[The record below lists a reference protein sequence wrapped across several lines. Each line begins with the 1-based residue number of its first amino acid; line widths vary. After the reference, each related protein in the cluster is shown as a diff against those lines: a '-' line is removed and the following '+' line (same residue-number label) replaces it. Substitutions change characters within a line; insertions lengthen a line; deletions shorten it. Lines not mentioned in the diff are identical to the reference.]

1 MPEGPELNLSSQF
14 INFISKGRLFAGKVR
29 KNPIHKCAE
38 VKWNEPRY
46 TVAAV
51 SRGKELKVFLQTHR
65 EEKDEK
71 KGAKSR
77 VKNEGK
83 RLHIVFNFGMSGHFE
98 FTSVKELPKHAH
110 LSFFTNTQPAMALSF
125 VDPRRFGKWQVDTDW
140 SPNRG
145 PCVMSEYPQFRSN
158 VLQNLKDSVFNRP
171 LCEALLNQK
180 YFNGIGNYLRAEIIY
195 RAGVKPFEQ
204 ARSVLATLSDV
215 PEDVKAQI
223 EDKAKNTGK
232 MKSESPDLLQLCN
245 LVPLEAIGLGTSLY
259 LTKEE
264 FGKESK
270 FWKWLRCYCQPG
282 MNSIPDHNKR
292 TMWYHGDAGP
302 LVPKE
307 TEKGGRQGN

>member
-1 MPEGPELNLSSQF
+1 MTRGGNFDSSIASLAKSPRRSSRQFAGTSRSSSTMPEGPELNLSSQF

-77 VKNEGK
+77 VKDEGK

-145 PCVMSEYPQFRSN
+145 PCVMSEYPQFR
-158 VLQNLKDSVFNRP
+158 
-171 LCEALLNQK
+171 C
-180 YFNGIGNYLRAEIIY
+180 
-195 RAGVKPFEQ
+195 
-204 ARSVLATLSDV
+204 LSF
-215 PEDVKAQI
+215 I
-223 EDKAKNTGK
+223 FH
-232 MKSESPDLLQLCN
+232 
-245 LVPLEAIGLGTSLY
+245 Y
-259 LTKEE
+259 
-264 FGKESK
+264 
-270 FWKWLRCYCQPG
+270 
-282 MNSIPDHNKR
+282 
-292 TMWYHGDAGP
+292 
-302 LVPKE
+302 
-307 TEKGGRQGN
+307 